1 MLGGLAEGLLEDGA
15 DVIAAGVHEVGRQ
28 AEATELRFHRFA
40 DRRVAGGDGAEA
52 DQERQERADVRAAL
66 HVDARD
72 EIEQPLRRQVVEHRR
87 QQLALAR
94 VVVGDDAQQLVTDF
108 VGQAI
113 DEVGEPL
120 LHDGPFGGRQ
130 PSQAGA
136 GDEQT
141 LGRGAD
147 AGAFR
152 QRQLALDGR
161 GDGLRIEDPS
171 AAAGA
176 AWSAGRAVAGCARRA
191 GPARAEHGGAE
202 RAARAEGV
210 AESGQPG
217 DVAAVAAPVSRRTRR
232 RPASAAMRCHAPRP
246 PSPDSTSP
254 GASSKAAPV

>member
-1 MLGGLAEGLLEDGA
+1 M
-15 DVIAAGVHEVGRQ
+15 IAAGVHEVGRQ

-40 DRRVAGGDGAEA
+40 DRRLAGGDGAEA
-52 DQERQERADVRAAL
+52 DQEGQERADVRAAL

-94 VVVGDDAQQLVTDF
+94 VVVGDDAQQLVADF

-113 DEVGEPL
+113 DDVGEPL

-152 QRQLALDGR
+152 PRQLALDGR
-161 GDGLRIEDPS
+161 GDGLRIEEPS
-171 AAAGA
+171 AAAAPPGPPDA
-176 AWSAGRAVAGCARRA
+176 PSPDAPSHRPPGRAWRRRARRSRR
-191 GPARAEHGGAE
+191 GRCRARS
-202 RAARAEGV
+202 ARRRGRRRRRRV
-210 AESGQPG
+210 P
-217 DVAAVAAPVSRRTRR
+217 RTRR
-232 RPASAAMRCHAPRP
+232 RPAWRRCDATRRGRRRRTP
-246 PSPDSTSP
+246 TSP

>member
-15 DVIAAGVHEVGRQ
+15 DVVAAGVHEVGRQ

-52 DQERQERADVRAAL
+52 DEERQEGADVRAAL

-94 VVVGDDAQQLVTDF
+94 VVVGDDAQQLLTDF

-130 PSQAGA
+130 PS
-136 GDEQT
+136 
-141 LGRGAD
+141 RGGCRRRAD
-147 AGAFR
+147 AR
-152 QRQLALDGR
+152 
-161 GDGLRIEDPS
+161 
-171 AAAGA
+171 
-176 AWSAGRAVAGCARRA
+176 
-191 GPARAEHGGAE
+191 
-202 RAARAEGV
+202 
-210 AESGQPG
+210 
-217 DVAAVAAPVSRRTRR
+217 SRR
-232 RPASAAMRCHAPRP
+232 
-246 PSPDSTSP
+246 
-254 GASSKAAPV
+254 